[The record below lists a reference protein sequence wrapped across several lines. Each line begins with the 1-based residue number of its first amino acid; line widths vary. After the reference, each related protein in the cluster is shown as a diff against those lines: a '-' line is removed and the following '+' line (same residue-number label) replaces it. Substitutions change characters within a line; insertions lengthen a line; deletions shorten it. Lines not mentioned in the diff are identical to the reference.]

1 MAVGQEPSMRR
12 SKDARQPAPV
22 ELVDAGPTALP
33 TRFAPYSCGAWRPQK
48 MILTSRYQAWLLGL
62 WLMTL
67 NPWALAQVAPA
78 GSPAAKPPAA
88 SAAALPSVAKPAASF
103 GAQLTIRADKP
114 LAKIDRNIYGSFAE
128 HLGRGIY
135 EGIWVGEGSPIPN
148 TRGIRNDV
156 IAALRN
162 LKLPV
167 LRWPGGCFA
176 DEYHW
181 RDGIGPRKQR
191 PRRAN
196 TSWGGIETNAFGLH
210 EFMDLV
216 ELIGAQPYISVNV
229 GSGTPQEMMDWLEY
243 MTSDSDSELA
253 QLRRKNGRQKPWQVK
268 YVGVGNENWGCG
280 GNMRPEFYADT
291 YKQFVAFI
299 KQYSGSAFEKL
310 ACGASDE
317 DYAWTEVL
325 MSQAAKHI
333 DGLSL
338 HYYTLP
344 TGNWKAKGSATQ
356 FGEADWHATLMRTL
370 RMTAFLDKHSAIMDK
385 YDPEKRVSLVVDEW
399 GTWYDPEPGPKPSPL
414 YQQNTLRDA
423 VVAGINLNLFNQ
435 HSDRVRMAASA
446 QAVNVLQALILTKQ
460 AQMVLTPTY
469 HVFEMYKVHQDATSL
484 PVELRAPR
492 YARGQGTLPTLHAS
506 ASRDARG
513 VVHLSLV
520 NLEPNRGASLQLK
533 VTGAS
538 ARKISGRTLTAP
550 TMSALNDFGAAPNVV
565 PVPFQGA
572 QVQGDSV
579 ALSLPSKSVTVLEIE

>member
-1 MAVGQEPSMRR
+1 MLPSLRGQAMVLGFCLLTLQ
-12 SKDARQPAPV
+12 QP
-22 ELVDAGPTALP
+22 
-33 TRFAPYSCGAWRPQK
+33 
-48 MILTSRYQAWLLGL
+48 
-62 WLMTL
+62 
-67 NPWALAQVAPA
+67 ALAQATPPRSEVPAGAKAAAPA
-78 GSPAAKPPAA
+78 KTAAPAQ
-88 SAAALPSVAKPAASF
+88 AAAPARAAASF
-103 GAQLTIRADKP
+103 AAQLTIRADRP
-114 LAKIDRNIYGSFAE
+114 QAKIDRNVYGSFAE

-135 EGIWVGEGSPIPN
+135 EGIWVGEGSAIPN
-148 TRGIRNDV
+148 TRGMRNDV

-162 LKLPV
+162 LELPL

-210 EFMDLV
+210 EFMDFV
-216 ELIGAQPYISVNV
+216 ELVGAEPYVSVNV

-253 QLRRKNGRQKPWQVK
+253 QLRRRNGRQKPWQVK
-268 YVGVGNENWGCG
+268 YIGVGNENWGCG

-299 KQYSGSAFEKL
+299 KKYSDTSFQKL
-310 ACGASDE
+310 ACGASDD

-325 MSQAAKHI
+325 MAQAGKFI

-344 TGNWKAKGSATQ
+344 TDNWKAKGSATQ
-356 FGEADWHATLMRTL
+356 FGEAEWHSTLMHTL
-370 RMTAFLDKHSAIMDK
+370 RMTTFLNKHSAIMDK
-385 YDPEKRVSLVVDEW
+385 YDPAKRVSLVVDEW

-423 VVAGINLNLFNQ
+423 IVAGINLNLFNQ

-446 QAVNVLQALILTKQ
+446 QAINVLQSLMLTKG

-469 HVFEMYKVHQDATSL
+469 HVFEMYKVHRDAASL
-484 PVELRAPR
+484 PIELSAPR
-492 YARGQGTLPTLHAS
+492 YTLGQGSVPTLHAS

-513 VVHLSLV
+513 VVHVSIV
-520 NLEPNRGASLQLK
+520 NLEPNRSAELNLK
-533 VTGAS
+533 VAGAPG
-538 ARKISGRTLTAP
+538 RKVSGRTLTAP
-550 TMSALNDFGAAPNVV
+550 SITALNDFGATPNVK
-565 PVPFQGA
+565 PVPFEA
-572 QVQGDSV
+572 IQVAGESV
-579 ALSLPSKSVTVLEIE
+579 TLRLPSKSVTVVAIE